1 MSRSCPNSL
10 RLWGLLALLTLPGW
24 AGADAVLEGRTLRY
38 EDGPRLLWQR
48 TYAAGLGD
56 LTGPLNVGNLTYLG
70 VGPEVYVLNADS
82 TVQARIDLPG
92 LVTSLDSSSGT
103 VRVTTQGDGYTERFT
118 LGDPAQGA
126 PVQERVVPPPNPE
139 ITGWLARAADAVPQ
153 AQLAQAGAQDPT
165 NPFIALRQAKLAG
178 TQGDTFSALSAVRRA
193 LSAEMPFPAWVL
205 LAARLDSAGF
215 PAAANLALDR
225 ARRDAAERGFDPE
238 ISVSRDALNAY
249 GNPSGYVGTLLAQNR
264 LTRVGA
270 WLAYLRDV
278 HPRFE
283 GGPALYLRYANLLEA
298 QGRGGEAEE
307 WRQFTRTLRA
317 GTLYNLGPDG
327 TGQVRD
333 AAQLVT
339 VALLLA
345 LAASLAALTARAWRV
360 QGEDTRPLGGR
371 FRSLLRRPLS
381 RARRTTLAYASF
393 GERLAIVTLALGL
406 VAAVGGW
413 QWTNHTG
420 QGLRAAALTS
430 GTYGGGWVTA
440 RLSDLN
446 LRSSADAALLAG
458 LSAQLDGD
466 DSVARAQ
473 YTRAQT
479 IGAGQDACV
488 LNNLGVIAAQR
499 GDVPQSRESYRAA
512 LAIRPDL
519 AAAAFNL
526 GLNPGT
532 PGTAFQQQYRPGQPR
547 LCYPDQRSLARAV
560 SGDLSVTLRRDLA
573 QPLALLNDA
582 PGQSARLGAA
592 LLGAL
597 ALLVAI
603 AFTLLIPRAATDARL
618 RRPAVYRVLALLL
631 PGAALLEGAWGGVLL
646 LAWGATLAALA
657 PLTGLIGY
665 AQLLNPAQITTRNL
679 LLAVLIGVYALNTLA
694 FALIELRY
702 ARTTRR
708 ERAER

>member
-1 MSRSCPNSL
+1 MSRTL
-10 RLWGLLALLTLPGW
+10 RARLRQWGLLALLGLHSS

-48 TYAAGLGD
+48 TYPAGLGD

-82 TVQARIDLPG
+82 TVQARVDLPG
-92 LVTSLDSSSGT
+92 TVTSLDASSGT

-118 LGDPAQGA
+118 LGDAAQGA
-126 PVQERVVPPPNPE
+126 PVQERVVPPPDLE

-153 AQLAQAGAQDPT
+153 SQLAQAGVQDPT
-165 NPFIALRQAKLAG
+165 NPFIALRQARLAS
-178 TQGDTFSALSAVRRA
+178 TQDDTFTALSAVRRA
-193 LSAEMPFPAWVL
+193 LSAEIPFPAWVM

-225 ARRDAAERGFDPE
+225 ARRDAAARGFDPE
-238 ISVSRDALNAY
+238 ISVSRDALSAY

-264 LTRVGA
+264 LTRAGA
-270 WLAYLRDV
+270 WLAYLREV

-283 GGPALYLRYANLLEA
+283 GGPALYLRYANLLDA

-327 TGQVRD
+327 TKQVRD
-333 AAQLVT
+333 AARLMT
-339 VALLLA
+339 VALLLT
-345 LAASLAALTARAWRV
+345 LAASFLTLKVRAWRV

-371 FRSLLRRPLS
+371 FRSVLRRPLS
-381 RARRTTLAYASF
+381 RARRSTLAYASF
-393 GERLAIVTLALGL
+393 GERLALVALALGL

-440 RLSDLN
+440 RLGDLN
-446 LRSSADAALLAG
+446 LRPSPDAALLAG

-466 DSVARAQ
+466 NSVARAQ
-473 YTRAQT
+473 YTRA
-479 IGAGQDACV
+479 GQDACA
-488 LNNLGVIAAQR
+488 LNNLGVIAAGR

-532 PGTAFQQQYRPGQPR
+532 PGTTFQQSYRPGQPR
-547 LCYPDQRSLARAV
+547 LCYPEQRSLARAV
-560 SGDLSVTLRRDLA
+560 SGDLSVTLQRDLQ
-573 QPLALLNDA
+573 QPLALLGDT
-582 PGQSARLGAA
+582 PSQSARLGAA

-597 ALLVAI
+597 ALLAGT
-603 AFTLLIPRAATDARL
+603 AFALLVPRAATEARL
-618 RRPAVYRVLALLL
+618 RRPAAYRLLALLL
-631 PGAALLEGAWGGVLL
+631 PGAALLEGAWGGMLL

-657 PLTGLIGY
+657 PLTGLITY
-665 AQLLNPAQITTRNL
+665 SQLLDPAQITTRNL
-679 LLAVLIGVYALNTLA
+679 LLAVLIGVYALNTLV

-702 ARTTRR
+702 ARTRRR
-708 ERAER
+708 ERAEQ

>member
-1 MSRSCPNSL
+1 MS
-10 RLWGLLALLTLPGW
+10 GLFALLTLPAL

-48 TYAAGLGD
+48 TYPAALGD

-70 VGPEVYVLNADS
+70 VGPQVYVLNADS
-82 TVQARIDLPG
+82 TVQARVDLPG
-92 LVTSLDSSSGT
+92 MVTSLDASSGT

-118 LGDPAQGA
+118 LGDAAQGA

-165 NPFIALRQAKLAG
+165 NPFTALRQANLANI
-178 TQGDTFSALSAVRRA
+178 QGDTFSALSAVRRA
-193 LSAEMPFPAWVL
+193 LSAQMPFPAWVM

-225 ARRDAAERGFDPE
+225 AKRDAAERGFDPE
-238 ISVSRDALNAY
+238 ISVSRATLSAY

-270 WLAYLRDV
+270 WLAYLREL

-283 GGPALYLRYANLLEA
+283 GGPALYLRYADLLEA

-333 AAQLVT
+333 AARLVT
-339 VALLLA
+339 LALLLA
-345 LAASLAALTARAWRV
+345 LAASFAALVARAWRV

-371 FRSLLRRPLS
+371 WRSVLRRPLS
-381 RARRTTLAYASF
+381 RARRNTLAYASF
-393 GERLAIVTLALGL
+393 GERLVLVTLALGL

-446 LRSSADAALLAG
+446 LRPSPDAALLAG

-473 YTRAQT
+473 YTRAQDT
-479 IGAGQDACV
+479 RAQTAGAGPDACA

-573 QPLALLNDA
+573 QPLALLSDA

-597 ALLVAI
+597 ALLAAI

-657 PLTGLIGY
+657 PLTGLIAY
-665 AQLLNPAQITTRNL
+665 AQLLDPAQITTRNL
-679 LLAVLIGVYALNTLA
+679 LLAVLIGVYALNTLV
-694 FALIELRY
+694 FALIELRH
-702 ARTTRR
+702 ARSTRR